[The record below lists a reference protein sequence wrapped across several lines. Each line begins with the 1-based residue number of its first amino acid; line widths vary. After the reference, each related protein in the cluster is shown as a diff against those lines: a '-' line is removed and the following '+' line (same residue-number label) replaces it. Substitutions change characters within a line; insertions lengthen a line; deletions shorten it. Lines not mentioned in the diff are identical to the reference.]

1 MPETG
6 MSDFMTIAGPMPK
19 PLPDAVAGRI
29 GVVLAAHGSQ
39 RRPAANAMIAAHA
52 ERMRKAGPFSQVSA
66 VFLMGDGGVSDM
78 AAADMT
84 ADTVLI
90 VPFMMSDGFLAGE
103 LSAQISHALNKDGAR
118 RRIIVTAPVGTHDDV
133 STLARDA
140 AERALSV
147 AGHEA
152 ATSTLVLVGHGS
164 KGRGESKACAEAHA
178 ARLRAQGAF
187 QGGFQAVE
195 LAMLEEP
202 PFMHDVLARIDG
214 PAAVVGLFAAPGG
227 HAVDDVQAAIA
238 ARADAQIVDAG
249 PVGQDPRMAE
259 IAVLRALQSLEN

>member
-1 MPETG
+1 
-6 MSDFMTIAGPMPK
+6 MTIAGTVPK
-19 PLPDAVAGRI
+19 PLPDAVAGSV

-39 RRPAANAMIAAHA
+39 RRPAANAMICAHA
-52 ERMRKAGPFSQVSA
+52 ERMRKTGPFSQVSA
-66 VFLMGDGGVSDM
+66 AFLMGDGGISDL
-78 AAADMT
+78 AAADMA

-103 LSAQISHALNKDGAR
+103 LSAQISHALNEDGAG
-118 RRIIVTAPVGTHDDV
+118 RRIIVTAPVGTHEDV
-133 STLARDA
+133 SEIAREA
-140 AERALSV
+140 AARALAK
-147 AGHEA
+147 AGHA
-152 ATSTLVLVGHGS
+152 ATASTLVLVAHGS

-178 ARLRAQGAF
+178 DRLRAQGAF

-202 PFMHDVLARIDG
+202 PFMQDVLARIDG

-238 ARADAQIVDAG
+238 ARADAQIIDAG